1 MSLYT
6 YLYTY
11 VIVIVII
18 YILRREAGCQPPTQN
33 PKPVFLTWYQS
44 AMTARIRFRWPMVQV
59 CLFHTLVIRVY
70 PVHLLNCVTSFMFHT
85 SESISFLSTILF
97 VIMTCLLSFTIVF
110 SLLRTKQPGA
120 SSFTVEVTGGSI
132 RSPSLV
138 RHLHRLAVP
147 PPVFEFRRR
156 NGINVLVIL
165 QIMWSLPLFGVM
177 NFRVLVQ
184 IIHR

>member
-1 MSLYT
+1 
-6 YLYTY
+6 
-11 VIVIVII
+11 
-18 YILRREAGCQPPTQN
+18 
-33 PKPVFLTWYQS
+33 
-44 AMTARIRFRWPMVQV
+44 MTAMIRFKWPMVQV

-70 PVHLLNCVTSFMFHT
+70 PVHLLNCVASFMFHT
-85 SESISFLSTILF
+85 SASIFSLFIVFF
-97 VIMTCLLSFTIVF
+97 VIMTCLLNFTIVF

-120 SSFTVEVTGGSI
+120 SSFTVEVRGASI

-138 RHLHRLAVP
+138 RHLHHLTVP

-177 NFRVLVQ
+177 NFRVLVH